1 MMLSRNEGGVVV
13 YSTILFDID
22 GVMLSEERYFDASAL
37 TVYEMLCSDDWLGL
51 RVDGL
56 PDFTVQPDDEHIQHI
71 RSTVFANDAV
81 LDTMKS
87 AGVNANWDMVY
98 LQFMY
103 QWYGLL
109 REVSISKPHWR
120 QVRDALDE
128 SWGHESIRA
137 VGSILREHGCS
148 IQPESFAAFSQRF
161 GDCADRAAMFTKI
174 EQWFAELFES
184 EGQLADDLQTVYD
197 LGVDVFQAWYLG
209 DEYSAGPAVG
219 KHGFVQ
225 QEIPLAAPESLAAL
239 FELCTKTGAT
249 LGVATG
255 RPQIETEVPF
265 HVYGWERHFPKNR
278 ITTASDVRQTE
289 QRYPHLRPLSKPHPF
304 SYVRSWLGTNAE
316 SALAQTLPLP
326 TEVGQS
332 ILIVGDSVADWKA
345 ARSMGCH
352 FAAVLTGLTGAQA
365 RQTFEQL
372 GCEYILNNVLDLAQA
387 LHL

>member
-1 MMLSRNEGGVVV
+1 MLSRSEGGVVV

-37 TVYEMLCSDDWLGL
+37 TIYEMLCSDDWLGL

-56 PDFTVQPDDEHIQHI
+56 PDFTVQPDDKQIRLI
-71 RSTVFANDAV
+71 RSAVFSDDAV

-109 REVSISKPHWR
+109 REVSTSKEHWP
-120 QVRDALDE
+120 QVRKALDE
-128 SWGHESIRA
+128 PWGHESIRA
-137 VGSILREHGCS
+137 VGAVLREHGCR
-148 IQPESFAAFSQRF
+148 IRAEAFAKFSQSFR
-161 GDCADRAAMFTKI
+161 DCTDRAAMFSRI
-174 EQWFAELFES
+174 EQWFAELFEHK
-184 EGQLADDLQTVYD
+184 GQLVNNLQTVYD

-209 DEYSAGPAVG
+209 DEYSNGPSVG
-219 KHGFVQ
+219 KSGFVQ
-225 QEIPLAAPESLAAL
+225 QEIPLADPESLAAL
-239 FELCTKTGAT
+239 FEHCKQTGAT

-304 SYVRSWLGTNAE
+304 SYVKSWLGADAE
-316 SALAQTLPLP
+316 SALSQSLPLP
-326 TEVGQS
+326 TEVGQR

-372 GCEYILNNVLDLAQA
+372 RCEYILDNVLDLAKV
-387 LHL
+387 LRG